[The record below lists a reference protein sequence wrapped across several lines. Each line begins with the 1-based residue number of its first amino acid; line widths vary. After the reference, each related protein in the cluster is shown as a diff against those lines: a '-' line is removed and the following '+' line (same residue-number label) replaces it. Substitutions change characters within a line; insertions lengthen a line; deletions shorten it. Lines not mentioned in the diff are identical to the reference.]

1 MAYVYTKDDTNQEFD
16 VLKEGDYEC
25 YIEKIVEGTSSTGNK
40 YLRVQLK
47 VRDDV
52 EQEGKNRVV
61 SDFIRWDDATGQY
74 NGKKIN
80 RILATQDVKENTR
93 FETVDD
99 VINFLTGCNLIANIK
114 VSEYNGKKN
123 NNVYF
128 YMTTKHP
135 ADKLSNNKVE
145 EGDIVDEDMPF

>member
-1 MAYVYTKDDTNQEFD
+1 MAYTYKKEDEEYD

-25 YIEKIVEGTSSTGNK
+25 YIEKIVEGVSSTGSK

-61 SDFIRWDDATGQY
+61 SDFIRWDDIAGQY
-74 NGKKIN
+74 NQKRIN
-80 RILATQDVKENTR
+80 RILSTQDLKEGTR
-93 FETVDD
+93 FETENDLID
-99 VINFLTGCNLIANIK
+99 FLTGCNLIAHIK

-128 YMTTKHP
+128 YMPTKHP
-135 ADKLSNNKVE
+135 TDKISNNKIE
-145 EGDIVDEDMPF
+145 TGMIDDDDMPF